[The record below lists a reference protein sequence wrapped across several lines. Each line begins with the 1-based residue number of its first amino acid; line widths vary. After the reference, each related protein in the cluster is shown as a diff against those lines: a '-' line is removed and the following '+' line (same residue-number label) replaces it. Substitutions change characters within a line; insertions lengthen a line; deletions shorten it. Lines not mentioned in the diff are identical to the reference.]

1 MDADGTPDPLA
12 LRAPAD
18 PPAHPPAPRAP
29 LDLEALQHT
38 VRAAVEAVSPRG
50 LGRVEGV
57 ASAASTSS
65 DLVAAA
71 GAVPGEHAQV
81 PSAWPDRSVL
91 VADHQVAGRGRAG
104 RTWETPA
111 GVALTFSVLLRP
123 AVPSARLGWVPLLGG
138 LAVVQALAGVVGLRA
153 VLKWPNDVLVDAVD
167 EVPGWGAFRKVAGVL
182 GDLVATPDGTA
193 VVLGI
198 GINVAQRGDEL
209 PVPSASSLALAG
221 AVVDRTVLLAT
232 VLARWAELDDRWR
245 AHDGDAGA
253 AGLAAQVAAVC
264 TTIGRDVEVDLPGG
278 AVLAGLATGLADD
291 GALLVTTGGRTR
303 AVHAGDVRLR
313 TRG

>member
-1 MDADGTPDPLA
+1 MDPDGTPEA
-12 LRAPAD
+12 LV
-18 PPAHPPAPRAP
+18 PRAP
-29 LDLEALQHT
+29 LDPAALPRA
-38 VRAAVEAVSPRG
+38 VRASVAAVSPRG
-50 LGRVEGV
+50 LGRVEVV
-57 ASAASTSS
+57 ASTASTSS
-65 DLVAAA
+65 DLLAAA
-71 GAVPGEHAQV
+71 SAVTGV
-81 PSAWPDRSVL
+81 PWPDRSVL

-123 AVPSARLGWVPLLGG
+123 AVPPARLGWVPLLGG
-138 LAVVQALAGVVGLRA
+138 LAVVQALAAVTGVHA
-153 VLKWPNDVLVDAVD
+153 VLKWPNDVLVEAT
-167 EVPGWGAFRKVAGVL
+167 EEMPGWGAFRKVAGVL
-182 GDLVATPDGTA
+182 GDLAATEDGTA

-198 GINVAQRGDEL
+198 GINVAQRADEL

-221 AVVDRTVLLAT
+221 AVVDRTELLAA

-253 AGLAAQVAAVC
+253 AGLGAQVAAAC
-264 TTIGRDVEVDLPGG
+264 TTIGRAVEVDLPGG
-278 AVLAGLATGLADD
+278 TVLAGLATGLADD
-291 GALLVTTGGRTR
+291 GALLVTADGRVR